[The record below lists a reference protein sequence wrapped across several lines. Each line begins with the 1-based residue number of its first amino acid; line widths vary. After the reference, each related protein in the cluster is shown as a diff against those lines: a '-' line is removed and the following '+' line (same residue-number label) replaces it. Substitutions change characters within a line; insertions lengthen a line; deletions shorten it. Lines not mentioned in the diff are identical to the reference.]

1 MRESTFEAKFGK
13 MVKRLGGL
21 SYKWV
26 SPGNAGVPDRI
37 VFFPPGTWIGETL
50 VEGIWF
56 VELKSTKGKLTP
68 RQVHQH
74 DLLRQRGARV
84 ITLWP
89 WHTAPEASV
98 KLQFMKA
105 VCLYRARLSL
115 EEDSTATPPRT
126 KAVFVSVS
134 NGRREHRCA
143 PRTKVKYV
151 DVCTSI
157 EEV

>member
-74 DLLRQRGARV
+74 DLLRQRGAQV
-84 ITLWP
+84 LTLWP
-89 WHTAPEASV
+89 DTHQHVPVS
-98 KLQFMKA
+98 LQFMKA
-105 VCLYRARLSL
+105 VCLYRARMSL
-115 EEDSTATPPRT
+115 EESTATPPQ
-126 KAVFVSVS
+126 
-134 NGRREHRCA
+134 
-143 PRTKVKYV
+143 TKVKYV

>member
-13 MVKRLGGL
+13 MVKKLGGL

-37 VFFPPGTWIGETL
+37 VFFPPGTWIGEAL

-68 RQVHQH
+68 RQRHQH
-74 DLLRQRGARV
+74 DRLRQRGAQV
-84 ITLWP
+84 LTLCP
-89 WHTAPEASV
+89 DTHQYVPVS
-98 KLQFMKA
+98 LQFMKA
-105 VCLYRARLSL
+105 VCLYRARMSL
-115 EEDSTATPPRT
+115 EASTATP
-126 KAVFVSVS
+126 
-134 NGRREHRCA
+134 

-157 EEV
+157 EEI

>member
-1 MRESTFEAKFGK
+1 MKESTFEAKFGK
-13 MVKRLGGL
+13 MVKKLGGL

-37 VFFPPGTWIGETL
+37 VFFPPGTWIRKTL

-74 DLLRQRGARV
+74 DLLRQRMARV
-84 ITLWP
+84 LTLWP
-89 WHTAPEASV
+89 DQYDPVSF
-98 KLQFMKA
+98 QFMKA
-105 VCLYRARLSL
+105 VCLYRARMWL
-115 EEDSTATPPRT
+115 EESTATP
-126 KAVFVSVS
+126 
-134 NGRREHRCA
+134 

>member
-37 VFFPPGTWIGETL
+37 VVFPPGTWICKTL

-84 ITLWP
+84 LTLWP
-89 WHTAPEASV
+89 DTHQYVPV
-98 KLQFMKA
+98 DIQFVKA
-105 VCLYRARLSL
+105 VHLCRARMSL
-115 EEDSTATPPRT
+115 EESTAT
-126 KAVFVSVS
+126 S
-134 NGRREHRCA
+134 

>member
-1 MRESTFEAKFGK
+1 MRESEFEAQFGK

-37 VFFPPGTWIGETL
+37 VFFPPGTRVHETL

-56 VELKSTKGKLTP
+56 VELKSTKGRLTP

-74 DLLRQRGARV
+74 DLLRQRMARV
-84 ITLWP
+84 LTLWP
-89 WHTAPEASV
+89 DTPQVPVSRQ
-98 KLQFMKA
+98 LMKA

-115 EEDSTATPPRT
+115 EVSTATPPRT
-126 KAVFVSVS
+126 KVQ
-134 NGRREHRCA
+134 
-143 PRTKVKYV
+143 YV

>member
-1 MRESTFEAKFGK
+1 MKESKFEAQFGK

-37 VFFPPGTWIGETL
+37 VFFPPGTRIHETL

-56 VELKSTKGKLTP
+56 VELKSTKGRLTP

-74 DLLRQRGARV
+74 DRLRQRMARV
-84 ITLWP
+84 LTLWP
-89 WHTAPEASV
+89 DTHQYVPVSH
-98 KLQFMKA
+98 QFLKA
-105 VCLYRARLSL
+105 VCLYLARVSL
-115 EEDSTATPPRT
+115 EANTAMPPRT
-126 KAVFVSVS
+126 KVQ
-134 NGRREHRCA
+134 
-143 PRTKVKYV
+143 YV
-151 DVCTSI
+151 DMRLSI

>member
-89 WHTAPEASV
+89 WHRHTAPEASV

-105 VCLYRARLSL
+105 VCLYRARMSL
-115 EEDSTATPPRT
+115 EESTATPPRT

-134 NGRREHRCA
+134 NGRREHRYA
-143 PRTKVKYV
+143 PE

>member
-13 MVKRLGGL
+13 MVKKLGGL

-56 VELKSTKGKLTP
+56 VELKSTKGRLTP
-68 RQVHQH
+68 RQRHQH
-74 DLLRQRGARV
+74 DRLRQRGARV
-84 ITLWP
+84 LTLWP
-89 WHTAPEASV
+89 DTHQYVPVS
-98 KLQFMKA
+98 LQFLKA
-105 VCLYRARLSL
+105 VCLCKARMSL
-115 EEDSTATPPRT
+115 EESTATP
-126 KAVFVSVS
+126 
-134 NGRREHRCA
+134 

-157 EEV
+157 EEVETDANN

>member
-1 MRESTFEAKFGK
+1 MKESKFEAQFGK

-37 VFFPPGTWIGETL
+37 VFFSPGTRIGETL

-68 RQVHQH
+68 RQRHQQ
-74 DLLRQRGARV
+74 DRLRQRGARAL
-84 ITLWP
+84 TLWP
-89 WHTAPEASV
+89 DTHQYVPMSV
-98 KLQFMKA
+98 KFVEA
-105 VCLYRARLSL
+105 VHLCRARMSL
-115 EEDSTATPPRT
+115 EGSTATPPRA

-134 NGRREHRCA
+134 SGRREGRTVT
-143 PRTKVKYV
+143 PKRTKVQYV

>member
-13 MVKRLGGL
+13 MVKRRGGL

-37 VFFPPGTWIGETL
+37 VFFPPGTCIGEAL
-50 VEGIWF
+50 VEGVWF

-74 DLLRQRGARV
+74 DLLRQRMARV
-84 ITLWP
+84 LTLWP
-89 WHTAPEASV
+89 GTHQHVPVS
-98 KLQFMKA
+98 LQFMKA
-105 VCLYRARLSL
+105 VCLYRARMSL
-115 EEDSTATPPRT
+115 EESTATP
-126 KAVFVSVS
+126 
-134 NGRREHRCA
+134 

>member
-37 VFFPPGTWIGETL
+37 VFFPPGTWIGEAL

-74 DLLRQRGARV
+74 DLLRQRMARV
-84 ITLWP
+84 LTLWP
-89 WHTAPEASV
+89 DQYDPVSF
-98 KLQFMKA
+98 QFMKA
-105 VCLYRARLSL
+105 VCLYRARMWL
-115 EEDSTATPPRT
+115 EDSTATPSRT
-126 KAVFVSVS
+126 
-134 NGRREHRCA
+134 E
-143 PRTKVKYV
+143 VKYV

>member
-13 MVKRLGGL
+13 MVKKLGGL

-68 RQVHQH
+68 RQRHQH
-74 DLLRQRGARV
+74 DRLRQRGAQV
-84 ITLWP
+84 LTLWP
-89 WHTAPEASV
+89 DTHQYVPV

-105 VCLYRARLSL
+105 VCLYRARMRL
-115 EEDSTATPPRT
+115 EESTATPPRT
-126 KAVFVSVS
+126 KAVFVAVS
-134 NGRREHRCA
+134 NGRGEHRYA
-143 PRTKVKYV
+143 PE

>member
-56 VELKSTKGKLTP
+56 VELKSTKGDLMP
-68 RQVHQH
+68 RQRYQH
-74 DLLRQRGARV
+74 DLLRQRMARV

-89 WHTAPEASV
+89 WHTSPDVSV

-126 KAVFVSVS
+126 K
-134 NGRREHRCA
+134 
-143 PRTKVKYV
+143 VKYV

>member
-13 MVKRLGGL
+13 MVKRQGGL

-89 WHTAPEASV
+89 DTHQYVSV
-98 KLQFMKA
+98 RLQFMKA
-105 VCLYRARLSL
+105 VCLCKARMSL
-115 EEDSTATPPRT
+115 EEVSTATPPRT
-126 KAVFVSVS
+126 
-134 NGRREHRCA
+134 E
-143 PRTKVKYV
+143 VKYV